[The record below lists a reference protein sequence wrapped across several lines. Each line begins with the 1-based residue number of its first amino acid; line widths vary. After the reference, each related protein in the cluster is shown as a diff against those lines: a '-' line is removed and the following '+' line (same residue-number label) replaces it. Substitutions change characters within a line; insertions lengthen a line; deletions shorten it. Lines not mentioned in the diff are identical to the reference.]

1 MMIKRG
7 LCVAVLMLLGS
18 VVSAQDVV
26 LFNGG
31 VGAEERA
38 TAPATGTRLVFF
50 VETGNFLSG
59 VQVVVKNDSGTEV
72 VNTVTKGPWLILNLP
87 NGRYRVSAT
96 LGENNAQGG
105 YIDVDGSN
113 KEFAYMFKAQ

>member
-1 MMIKRG
+1 MIRRG
-7 LCVAVLMLLGS
+7 LFVAVLMLLCS
-18 VVSAQDVV
+18 AVTAQDVV
-26 LFNGG
+26 VFNGG
-31 VGAEERA
+31 VGADERA
-38 TAPATGTRLVFF
+38 SAPATGTRLVFF
-50 VETGNFLSG
+50 VDTGNFLAG

-87 NGRYRVSAT
+87 NGRYRVIAT
-96 LGENNAQGG
+96 RNANDVQGG